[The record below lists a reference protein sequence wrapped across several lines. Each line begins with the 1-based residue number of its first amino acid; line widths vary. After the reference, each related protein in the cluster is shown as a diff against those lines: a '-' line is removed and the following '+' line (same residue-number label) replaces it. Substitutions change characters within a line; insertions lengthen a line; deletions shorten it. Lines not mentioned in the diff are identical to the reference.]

1 MTTVYDSQPAFA
13 SLSERLGHAALRAI
27 PPPQRLAPLLRVL
40 PPLLQQRTLEL
51 AMARVLAPALASG
64 DLDFMLGRRLG
75 ISVSDLGVQW
85 VIELRGELLCVFAP
99 GVEAEATVRGS
110 ATDLLL
116 LARRLDDDART
127 ERSGEGEE

>member
-27 PPPQRLAPLLRVL
+27 PPPPRLAPLLRVL
-40 PPLLQQRTLEL
+40 PPLLQQRTLAL

-75 ISVSDLGVQW
+75 LSVSALVGPWVTALRDRTGVGAGKR
-85 VIELRGELLCVFAP
+85 VY
-99 GVEAEATVRGS
+99 
-110 ATDLLL
+110 
-116 LARRLDDDART
+116 
-127 ERSGEGEE
+127 